1 RYFEKA
7 GLLEE
12 PPRTDGGH
20 RMYAQHHVR
29 ALSFIKHARQLGF
42 AAGEV
47 RSIMQGG
54 GPEKAV
60 CSQVREIAAHH
71 LAQVRAKMSDLAEIE
86 RQLAST
92 IEQCS
97 GDAVSD
103 CAVIEM
109 IEERPDTD
117 DRSARAAGRRRRC

>member
-1 RYFEKA
+1 
-7 GLLEE
+7 
-12 PPRTDGGH
+12 
-20 RMYAQHHVR
+20 MYAQHHVR

-47 RSIMQGG
+47 RSIMQGD